1 MEDKITLHKRTL
13 RALIIA
19 SLIATACLIALN
31 PAKAI
36 TEEINQINYFA
47 IIGFSFYLLSLAL
60 LFFLNSWGKILFTIY
75 VLEGLVARWYG
86 PEYIEPAESLFLL
99 FTYLEG
105 MIEGAIL
112 VLIFLTPITKL
123 FKSVKGLSLI
133 HI

>member
-13 RALIIA
+13 RVLIIA
-19 SLIATACLIALN
+19 SLLATACLIALN

-112 VLIFLTPITKL
+112 ALISLTPITKL
-123 FKSVKGLSLI
+123 FKSVKGHL
-133 HI
+133 

>member
-1 MEDKITLHKRTL
+1 MEDKINLHKRML
-13 RALIIA
+13 RVLIIA

-86 PEYIEPAESLFLL
+86 PGYIEPAESLFLL
-99 FTYLEG
+99 FTYLC
-105 MIEGAIL
+105 L
-112 VLIFLTPITKL
+112 LYTSP
-123 FKSVKGLSLI
+123 SPRD
-133 HI
+133 

>member
-1 MEDKITLHKRTL
+1 MEDKITLHKRIL
-13 RALIIA
+13 RVLIIA
-19 SLIATACLIALN
+19 SLLATACLIALN

-36 TEEINQINYFA
+36 SEEINGINYFA

-60 LFFLNSWGKILFTIY
+60 LFLLNSWGKILFTIY

-86 PEYIEPAESLFLL
+86 PKYIEPAESLFLL

-112 VLIFLTPITKL
+112 ALILLTPITKL
-123 FKSVKGLSLI
+123 FKSVKGHL
-133 HI
+133 

>member
-1 MEDKITLHKRTL
+1 MEDKITLHKKIL
-13 RALIIA
+13 RVLIIA
-19 SLIATACLIALN
+19 SLLATACLIALN

-36 TEEINQINYFA
+36 SEEINQINYFA

-86 PEYIEPAESLFLL
+86 PEYIEPSESLFLL

-105 MIEGAIL
+105 MIEGSIL
-112 VLIFLTPITKL
+112 AVIFLTPMSKL
-123 FKSVKGLSLI
+123 FKSVKGHL
-133 HI
+133 

>member
-123 FKSVKGLSLI
+123 FKSVKGQL
-133 HI
+133 

>member
-1 MEDKITLHKRTL
+1 MEDEITLHKRIL
-13 RALIIA
+13 RVLIIA
-19 SLIATACLIALN
+19 SLLATACLIALN

-36 TEEINQINYFA
+36 SEEINQINYFA

-86 PEYIEPAESLFLL
+86 PEYIEPSESLFLL

-105 MIEGAIL
+105 MIEGSIL
-112 VLIFLTPITKL
+112 AVIFLTPMSKL
-123 FKSVKGLSLI
+123 FKSVKGHL
-133 HI
+133 

>member
-1 MEDKITLHKRTL
+1 MEDKITLHKRIL
-13 RALIIA
+13 RVLIIA
-19 SLIATACLIALN
+19 SLLTTACLIALN

-60 LFFLNSWGKILFTIY
+60 LFFFNSWGKILFTIY

-112 VLIFLTPITKL
+112 ALIFLTPITKL
-123 FKSVKGLSLI
+123 FKSVKGHL
-133 HI
+133 

>member
-99 FTYLEG
+99 LTYLEG
-105 MIEGAIL
+105 MIE
-112 VLIFLTPITKL
+112 
-123 FKSVKGLSLI
+123 
-133 HI
+133 